1 MNHPIKTNPAKAKR
15 RNDAGMTLIELMIAA
30 GIMTVA
36 FVLLFGS
43 IISISGTGQ
52 MSEDR
57 AMAAAHMG
65 TITEELRG
73 LGWNEFLAY
82 QPPALVG
89 LGTGAQIDIELIDTS
104 GANET
109 VLGALPTTHSDLA
122 AAFPPNPI
130 EARITI
136 SWMDIRGHQL
146 STSATALFAR

>member
-1 MNHPIKTNPAKAKR
+1 MLKPTKHKYAKARR

-57 AMAAAHMG
+57 ALAAAHMG
-65 TITEELRG
+65 TITEELQG
-73 LGWNEFLAY
+73 LGWQEFLAY
-82 QPPALVG
+82 EPPGLQG
-89 LGTGAQIDIELIDTS
+89 LGTGAQVDIELIDAS

-109 VLGALPTTHSDLA
+109 VLGTLPTTHADLA
-122 AAFPPNPI
+122 TSFPPNPI

-136 SWMDIRGHQL
+136 SWLDTRRHQL
-146 STSATALFAR
+146 SMSATALFVR

>member
-1 MNHPIKTNPAKAKR
+1 MNQPFNSNSTKAKR

-43 IISISGTGQ
+43 IISISTTGQ
-52 MSEDR
+52 MTEDR
-57 AMAAAHMG
+57 ALAAAHMG
-65 TITEELRG
+65 TITEELQG
-73 LGWNEFLAY
+73 LGWDEFLAY
-82 QPPALVG
+82 EPPALGG
-89 LGTGAQIDIELIDTS
+89 LGTGAQINIELIDTS

-122 AAFPPNPI
+122 TAFPPNPI
-130 EARITI
+130 EARITV
-136 SWMDIRGHQL
+136 SWLDTKGHQV

>member
-1 MNHPIKTNPAKAKR
+1 MLKPTKHTLAKAKR

-43 IISISGTGQ
+43 IISISTTGQ
-52 MSEDR
+52 MTEDR
-57 AMAAAHMG
+57 ALAAAHMG

-73 LGWNEFLAY
+73 LGWTEFLAY
-82 QPPALVG
+82 EPPALEG
-89 LGTGAQIDIELIDTS
+89 LGTGAQIDIELTDTS

-109 VLGALPTTHSDLA
+109 VLGVLPTTHSDLA
-122 AAFPPNPI
+122 TAFPPNPI

-136 SWMDIRGHQL
+136 SWLGTRGHEL
-146 STSATALFAR
+146 SMSATALFAR

>member
-1 MNHPIKTNPAKAKR
+1 MLKPTKHKHAKTRR

-57 AMAAAHMG
+57 ALAAAHMG

-73 LGWNEFLAY
+73 LGWEEFLAY
-82 QPPALVG
+82 EPPGLQG
-89 LGTGAQIDIELIDTS
+89 LGTGAQIEIELIDAS

-109 VLGALPTTHSDLA
+109 VLGALPTTPSDLA
-122 AAFPPNPI
+122 TASPPNPI
-130 EARITI
+130 EARLTI
-136 SWMDIRGHQL
+136 GWMDTRGHQL
-146 STSATALFAR
+146 SMSATTLFAR

>member
-1 MNHPIKTNPAKAKR
+1 MNQPINSNAAAKR

-36 FVLLFGS
+36 FVLLIGS
-43 IISISGTGQ
+43 IISISSTGQ
-52 MSEDR
+52 MTEDR
-57 AMAAAHMG
+57 ALAAAHMG

-73 LGWNEFLAY
+73 LAWDEFLAY
-82 QPPALVG
+82 EPPALGG

-109 VLGALPTTHSDLA
+109 VLGALPTTHDDLGTS
-122 AAFPPNPI
+122 FPPNPI

-136 SWMDIRGHQL
+136 SWLDTRGHQL